1 MSFEP
6 NFENLLLSQMALE
19 LTDKIKVQAKTE
31 ISTDEISKILNVN
44 AFAHV
49 EKKEVTDG
57 KIDYCGKVVFFVFYQ

>member
-49 EKKEVTDG
+49 EKKEDR
-57 KIDYCGKVVFFVFYQ
+57 KSVV